1 MSYLI
6 YLDQNTL
13 SNLRQRKID
22 EMKLDEYIKL
32 KAALKSSEII
42 TVYSYVTLQEISQIK
57 NDEYKKEHIELLTE
71 LDAAYIEPKSNQ
83 LTDIAP
89 EKIWKSF
96 LQIQKE
102 NSELGI
108 DSIITSTELF
118 SRKISGINV
127 SESFDDIN
135 NQVNESLNNM
145 FECAGKQLDSIDV
158 LTLPNELQQTI
169 IDLQSN
175 FKKLLAN
182 SLQITPPLVACNQ
195 QLGPIPF
202 RQLPKI
208 KSLDILN
215 ADVKDVVNLIE
226 TAFQTENS
234 TFNLNDY
241 FEKTPQSDSA
251 RAYCLMN
258 WAGYYSDDFT
268 KVTEKKDRFKS
279 SHNDMQ
285 HVVAAIGANFLI
297 SDDARFCRKAQACY
311 AYIGIS
317 TIVCSAKYFIEN
329 YCRFD

>member
-1 MSYLI
+1 MSYII

-22 EMKLDEYIKL
+22 EMKLDEYMKF
-32 KAALKSSEII
+32 KTVLKSPEII

-57 NDEYKKEHIELLTE
+57 NEEYKKEHIELLTE
-71 LDAAYIEPKSNQ
+71 LNAAYIEPSSNQ

-89 EKIWKSF
+89 ETIWKSF

-102 NSELGI
+102 NFELGI

-118 SRKISGINV
+118 SRKISGIHVN
-127 SESFDDIN
+127 ESFDDIN

-145 FECAGKQLDSIDV
+145 LEFAGRQLASID
-158 LTLPNELQQTI
+158 LSSFPNELQQKM
-169 IDLQSN
+169 IDLQIN
-175 FKKLLAN
+175 FNKLLKT
-182 SLQITPPLVACNQ
+182 SLQITPPIVACNQ
-195 QLGPIPF
+195 QLGPLPF
-202 RQLPKI
+202 RQLPQI
-208 KSLDILN
+208 KTLDILN

-317 TIVCSAKYFIEN
+317 TTACSTKYFIEN

>member
-32 KAALKSSEII
+32 KAALKLSEII

-57 NDEYKKEHIELLTE
+57 NDEYKKEHIELLAE
-71 LDAAYIEPKSNQ
+71 LNAAYIEPKSNQ

-108 DSIITSTELF
+108 DSIIDSTELF
-118 SRKISGINV
+118 SRKISGIHV
-127 SESFDDIN
+127 DESFDDIKN
-135 NQVNESLNNM
+135 KVNESLNNM
-145 FECAGKQLDSIDV
+145 LECAEKKLDSIEV
-158 LTLPNELQQTI
+158 LTLPNELQQKI

-175 FKKLLAN
+175 LKKLLAN

-195 QLGPIPF
+195 QLGPTPF
-202 RQLPKI
+202 RQLPQIKI
-208 KSLDILN
+208 LDILN

-279 SHNDMQ
+279 SRNDMQ